1 MREPPSARA
10 PATDQFPFGS
20 PWWILG
26 ILGFGLAT
34 FTHAD
39 PDLWGHIRFGLDALD
54 SGRLTAIDPYS
65 FTQDRPWHN
74 HEWLSEV
81 VMALAWR
88 LGGVA
93 GLIVLKATLVTAA
106 CSVVWGATRGA
117 SWFVRLIAL
126 GWLVFGA
133 VHMISTL
140 RPQLWSFLCMA
151 VLARHL
157 LSPSRMSYV
166 LLPLM
171 FAVWANMHGGWFVGL
186 VVLGAWIAG
195 GGVIEGGNRGR
206 TVALAFACALATL
219 ATPYG
224 AGTWTFILTTVRFER
239 TITEWRPLWDGASV
253 AEWLAWGGTTAMV
266 AFVAITSRGRPIARW
281 VVLAVLAVAALR
293 IMRMGSLYVTVA
305 AAFGGAWASDRWHS
319 RPPPQLRGRPSAH
332 WLLVIPAL
340 AVLTAALQLGTVA
353 AACISTAGPWQADA
367 QALRFLGS
375 APPGGRLVTTFDWGQ
390 YAIWHLGPGIRVS
403 LDGRRETVY
412 SSAHLDLHNQVIAAT
427 PAGLDALD
435 RWQPDYVWLPQASG
449 QLKRPLLER
458 GYTLE
463 METERSW
470 LMTRRAI
477 PQPFQADLHPG
488 CFPD

>member
-1 MREPPSARA
+1 MTEPPSADAR
-10 PATDQFPFGS
+10 ATDESPFGS

-54 SGRLTAIDPYS
+54 SGRLTAIDRYS

-74 HEWLSEV
+74 HEWLSEA

-106 CSVVWGATRGA
+106 ASVVWGATRGA
-117 SWFVRLIAL
+117 NWFVRLTAL

-151 VLARHL
+151 VLARQL
-157 LSPSRMSYV
+157 LSPSRMTYV
-166 LLPLM
+166 VLPVT

-186 VVLGAWIAG
+186 AVLGAWIAG
-195 GGVIEGGNRGR
+195 GGVIEAGNRGR
-206 TVALAFACALATL
+206 TIALALACGAGTL

-224 AGTWTFILTTVRFER
+224 IGSWTFLLGTVRLER
-239 TITEWRPLWDGASV
+239 TITEWRPLWEGASV
-253 AEWLAWGGTTAMV
+253 AEWVAWGGTTAML
-266 AFVAITSRGRPIARW
+266 AFMALESRVRPIARW
-281 VVLAVLAVAALR
+281 LVLAVLAVAAFR

-305 AAFGGAWASDRWHS
+305 VVFVGAWASGRWPS
-319 RPPPQLRGRPSAH
+319 GSPRKPRDRPSAR
-332 WLLVIPAL
+332 WVLVVPAI
-340 AVLTAALQLGTVA
+340 AVLAAALQLGSA
-353 AACISTAGPWQADA
+353 AATCIPTTGPWQPDG
-367 QALRFLGS
+367 QALRFLSS
-375 APPGGRLVTTFDWGQ
+375 APAGRLVTTFDWGQ
-390 YAIWHLGPGIRVS
+390 YAIWHLGPGIGVS

-412 SSAHLDLHNQVIAAT
+412 SDAHLALHDQVLAAT
-427 PAGLDALD
+427 PAGLDALG
-435 RWQPDYVWLPQASG
+435 RWQPDYVWLPQTSR
-449 QLKRPLLER
+449 QLRQPLLSR
-458 GYTLE
+458 GYTVAI
-463 METERSW
+463 ETDRSW
-470 LMTRRAI
+470 LVTRRAV
-477 PQPFQADLHPG
+477 PVPSQSDWRSG
-488 CFPD
+488 CFPY